1 MRPSR
6 TLLPLNGQ
14 LEIAGEIFF
23 NNQVGLELDERIVFI
38 WHPRLGELSITE
50 TDGILLRFLDMGV
63 PTRIRVQMRDQGWKT
78 MTVKQL
84 LDYVMAFRSTQED

>member
-38 WHPRLGELSITE
+38 WHPRLA
-50 TDGILLRFLDMGV
+50 RV
-63 PTRIRVQMRDQGWKT
+63 PHQ
-78 MTVKQL
+78 
-84 LDYVMAFRSTQED
+84 SH